1 MMKESSK
8 KMTYIQN
15 GKKITWL
22 EEDPSPPTKVTR
34 ISKTYYRS
42 CKFGNLRLAVGD
54 FVLIADLSAG
64 DEDHV
69 DGCEIAE
76 ITHMYD
82 TGDPDEKDPCW
93 LTVRWFTRWDLLP
106 PTVRKKLPVGLP
118 QPHPTREVVL
128 DGRPFSPEVLIS
140 TVWDKCEVRVLQPYE
155 DSAVERSTRGA
166 LELFV
171 TRFQLQTKPLKLVS
185 ISGLDLGFE
194 DEGERKRTKTPQK
207 TGGRSRQGSEAPE
220 RREKAGDEPRGR
232 RKREGSETPGRQ
244 KRAGSKTPERRRRER
259 SETPGRCRRETSE
272 TPRRRKREGSE
283 TPGRQKRAGSE
294 TPGKRRR
301 DRSETPGRQIREVS
315 KTPGKQKRTGGE
327 TPAKQKRAGSE
338 TPGKQKRAGSE
349 APGETPTAERRTRS
363 TGKENNAPTTPS
375 QQPPSKEGLS
385 RSGRRRKERSY
396 RDLVEGKA
404 PGITAGVGSVLPSFS
419 PSVRL
424 SRASCPP
431 GVSYYTRSSRA
442 SSQAATTSW
451 EDEDAI
457 TISYTSPKMV
467 MKMSRLTD
475 SKIRQMLLEDDDS
488 DSSLPDSGR
497 STPVPVKKK
506 TPRASRETTPAR
518 GLKRTASQS
527 KTDSPARA
535 RPEPS
540 RSRGATPVKRDASRT
555 STPSKPEPSRSRG
568 ATPVKRDASR
578 ASTPSSGG
586 ARSAGRG
593 TPRSAGRGSASPS
606 AGRSTPRSA
615 RRSLC
620 LQPSLA
626 TVTEERSPGAASARP
641 SDPPPARRLFAA
653 DAGGAKRRRL
663 SLAVDSENEEEEEV
677 APRRGG
683 GRSRAASA
691 RRTEELPEESS
702 QEEEWTPVKRRTG
715 RAAASPATPSR
726 GRGRGR
732 GGRSVTASPRTPKVG
747 GTPLVP
753 GRSAGCLDTPG
764 TPLERARS
772 RLHVAAVPE
781 ALPCR
786 ENEFLD
792 IYTFVE
798 ARLLDGTG
806 GCMYVSGVP
815 GTGKTATMRE
825 VVRSLQEGVQT
836 GDLPAFQFIEV
847 NGMRL
852 TEPQRAYCQ
861 ILSELTGTKA
871 VPEHAAQMLDKRF
884 SQPAGRRQ
892 PLLLMVDEL
901 DLLWTRKQNVL
912 YNLFDWPSRP
922 HARLIVVA
930 IANTMDL
937 PERIMMNRVS
947 SRLGLTRMTFQPYTF
962 KQLQEI
968 VSSRLSGLDA
978 FDPDA
983 IQLVARKVAA
993 VSGDARRALDICR
1006 RATELAERGP
1016 AAERRHMSPR
1026 KAKTSALVAMEHV
1039 NAAIQE
1045 MFASPK
1051 IVAIRSCPAQA
1062 RSLLQAVVSEFQRT
1076 GLEEARLG
1084 RVYEQMAAA
1093 CRFEGVSPPTLSE
1106 VFALVSQLTAV
1117 RLLHAQHARHDLET
1131 RLRLNISVDDVSYA
1145 VQEMPDL

>member
-1 MMKESSK
+1 M
-8 KMTYIQN
+8 
-15 GKKITWL
+15 
-22 EEDPSPPTKVTR
+22 
-34 ISKTYYRS
+34 
-42 CKFGNLRLAVGD
+42 
-54 FVLIADLSAG
+54 
-64 DEDHV
+64 
-69 DGCEIAE
+69 
-76 ITHMYD
+76 
-82 TGDPDEKDPCW
+82 
-93 LTVRWFTRWDLLP
+93 
-106 PTVRKKLPVGLP
+106 
-118 QPHPTREVVL
+118 
-128 DGRPFSPEVLIS
+128 
-140 TVWDKCEVRVLQPYE
+140 
-155 DSAVERSTRGA
+155 
-166 LELFV
+166 
-171 TRFQLQTKPLKLVS
+171 
-185 ISGLDLGFE
+185 
-194 DEGERKRTKTPQK
+194 
-207 TGGRSRQGSEAPE
+207 
-220 RREKAGDEPRGR
+220 
-232 RKREGSETPGRQ
+232 
-244 KRAGSKTPERRRRER
+244 
-259 SETPGRCRRETSE
+259 
-272 TPRRRKREGSE
+272 
-283 TPGRQKRAGSE
+283 
-294 TPGKRRR
+294 
-301 DRSETPGRQIREVS
+301 
-315 KTPGKQKRTGGE
+315 
-327 TPAKQKRAGSE
+327 
-338 TPGKQKRAGSE
+338 
-349 APGETPTAERRTRS
+349 
-363 TGKENNAPTTPS
+363 
-375 QQPPSKEGLS
+375 
-385 RSGRRRKERSY
+385 
-396 RDLVEGKA
+396 
-404 PGITAGVGSVLPSFS
+404 
-419 PSVRL
+419 
-424 SRASCPP
+424 
-431 GVSYYTRSSRA
+431 
-442 SSQAATTSW
+442 
-451 EDEDAI
+451 
-457 TISYTSPKMV
+457 
-467 MKMSRLTD
+467 
-475 SKIRQMLLEDDDS
+475 
-488 DSSLPDSGR
+488 
-497 STPVPVKKK
+497 
-506 TPRASRETTPAR
+506 
-518 GLKRTASQS
+518 
-527 KTDSPARA
+527 
-535 RPEPS
+535 
-540 RSRGATPVKRDASRT
+540 
-555 STPSKPEPSRSRG
+555 
-568 ATPVKRDASR
+568 
-578 ASTPSSGG
+578 
-586 ARSAGRG
+586 
-593 TPRSAGRGSASPS
+593 
-606 AGRSTPRSA
+606 
-615 RRSLC
+615 
-620 LQPSLA
+620 
-626 TVTEERSPGAASARP
+626 
-641 SDPPPARRLFAA
+641 
-653 DAGGAKRRRL
+653 
-663 SLAVDSENEEEEEV
+663 
-677 APRRGG
+677 
-683 GRSRAASA
+683 
-691 RRTEELPEESS
+691 
-702 QEEEWTPVKRRTG
+702 G

-825 VVRSLQEGVQT
+825 VVRSLQEAVQT

>member
-1 MMKESSK
+1 
-8 KMTYIQN
+8 MTYIQN

-22 EEDPSPPTKVTR
+22 EEDPSPPAKVTR

-155 DSAVERSTRGA
+155 DPAVERSTRGT

-194 DEGERKRTKTPQK
+194 DERERKRTKTPQK
-207 TGGRSRQGSEAPE
+207 T
-220 RREKAGDEPRGR
+220 D
-232 RKREGSETPGRQ
+232 
-244 KRAGSKTPERRRRER
+244 
-259 SETPGRCRRETSE
+259 
-272 TPRRRKREGSE
+272 
-283 TPGRQKRAGSE
+283 
-294 TPGKRRR
+294 
-301 DRSETPGRQIREVS
+301 
-315 KTPGKQKRTGGE
+315 
-327 TPAKQKRAGSE
+327 
-338 TPGKQKRAGSE
+338 
-349 APGETPTAERRTRS
+349 
-363 TGKENNAPTTPS
+363 APTTPS

-396 RDLVEGKA
+396 RDLVEGK
-404 PGITAGVGSVLPSFS
+404 
-419 PSVRL
+419 
-424 SRASCPP
+424 
-431 GVSYYTRSSRA
+431 
-442 SSQAATTSW
+442 TSW

-457 TISYTSPKMV
+457 TISYTSPNKMV

-475 SKIRQMLLEDDDS
+475 SKIRQMLLEDDD
-488 DSSLPDSGR
+488 
-497 STPVPVKKK
+497 
-506 TPRASRETTPAR
+506 
-518 GLKRTASQS
+518 
-527 KTDSPARA
+527 
-535 RPEPS
+535 
-540 RSRGATPVKRDASRT
+540 RDASRA

-606 AGRSTPRSA
+606 AGCSTPRSA

-620 LQPSLA
+620 RQPSLA

-663 SLAVDSENEEEEEV
+663 SLAADSEDEEEEEEV

-702 QEEEWTPVKRRTG
+702 PEEEWTPAKRRTG

-798 ARLLDGTG
+798 ARLMDGTG

-825 VVRSLQEGVQT
+825 VVRSLQEAVQT

-1026 KAKTSALVAMEHV
+1026 KAKTTALVAMEHV